1 MSRTYFEFKQFTI
14 HHDLCAMKVGT
25 DGVLLGAWADV
36 EHAQTVLDIG
46 TGSGLLAIMT
56 AQRSKAYITGIDI
69 DTDAIKQARKNGE
82 LSPWND
88 RLLFQEADILTYSPQ
103 TTYDVI
109 ICNPPFFQKSLTC
122 PDNKRT
128 KARHAASLPLAELAK
143 SVNKLLKEDG
153 HFFAILPTEVGE
165 EFINFCWE
173 HGLNLHRKCKVHTKA
188 NKPAKRVLL
197 DFKKGRTSYPVD
209 TYISLL
215 SDDGLLSPTWASL
228 SKDFYLDK

>member
-46 TGSGLLAIMT
+46 TGTGLLAIMT

-69 DTDAIKQARKNGE
+69 DADAIKQARKNGE

-88 RLLFQEADILTYSPQ
+88 RLLFEEADVLTYTPQ
-103 TTYDVI
+103 ATYDVI
-109 ICNPPFFQKSLTC
+109 ICNPPFFQNSLTS

-128 KARHAASLPLAELAK
+128 KARHTASLPLPELAK
-143 SVNKLLKEDG
+143 SVNRLLKEEG

-173 HGLNLHRKCKVHTKA
+173 HGLNLHQKCKVHTKA
-188 NKPAKRVLL
+188 SKPAKRVLL
-197 DFKKGRTSYPVD
+197 DFKKGRTSYPID
-209 TYISLL
+209 TYISLH